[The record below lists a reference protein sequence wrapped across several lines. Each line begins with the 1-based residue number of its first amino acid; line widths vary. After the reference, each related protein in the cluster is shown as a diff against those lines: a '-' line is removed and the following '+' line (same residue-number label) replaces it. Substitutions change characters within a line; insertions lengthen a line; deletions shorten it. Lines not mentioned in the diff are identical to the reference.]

1 MQNTLPRPVAI
12 PASLIVFL
20 LIIFGLYTILTS
32 MRDEA
37 VTASTTNYSYVIKGT
52 SHGVTT
58 HGVDILS
65 AYECL
70 DKNGSSYALKY
81 IEPGKNESRIN
92 WLCFDGKDWW
102 VLVTNAGKGEKGID
116 RVYSQRTVFPVEMKV
131 YKTIDGYIDYLMTG
145 SRKATIIYEVLKAG
159 EGFYK

>member
-1 MQNTLPRPVAI
+1 MQNTLPRPIAI

-20 LIIFGLYTILTS
+20 LIIFGLYSLLVSTIDTGVI
-32 MRDEA
+32 D
-37 VTASTTNYSYVIKGT
+37 TATTYSYVIEGT
-52 SHGVTT
+52 KHGVEE
-58 HGVDILS
+58 HGVEILS
-65 AYECL
+65 AYDCF

-81 IEPGKNESRIN
+81 VEHNESRIS

-102 VLVTNAGKGEKGID
+102 ALVTNSGKGEKGID